1 MINSVTLQRLRL
13 LEQLYEDGYQDEVV
27 DLTVGKLV
35 DRQIQKDES
44 QLALLIADLQTF
56 ERQYG
61 KKSADF
67 VADYRAGKAG
77 DSADAFEW
85 QALYK
90 MYVRLTEH
98 LNLLKAQA

>member
-1 MINSVTLQRLRL
+1 MINSVTLQRLRV
-13 LEQLYEDGYQDEVV
+13 LEQLYERGYQDEVV

-44 QLALLIADLQTF
+44 QLASLAADLQTF
-56 ERQYG
+56 ERQHG
-61 KKSADF
+61 MASADF
-67 VADYRAGKAG
+67 AARYGAGKAG

-85 QALYK
+85 HALYK

-98 LNLLKAQA
+98 LGLLKTQG